1 MTNTHDAKVMADG
14 ASVAFGVTNVMQWLP
29 PVVSLVSSIVILV
42 YMSVRLW
49 ETDTVK
55 GLVAK
60 YAKHE

>member
-1 MTNTHDAKVMADG
+1 MTDTHDIKVMADG
-14 ASVAFGVTNVMQWLP
+14 ASVAIGVTNVMQWLP